1 MKKCNN
7 AWTRGANK
15 PDNSSGVE
23 CWLRDIFDYIA
34 VDNPAAAEKV
44 VSGLY
49 AKPSYYTN
57 FQKSATCTEKNP
69 MAIFAFCCTVITE
82 SRI

>member
-1 MKKCNN
+1 VAQINRTTQ
-7 AWTRGANK
+7 A
-15 PDNSSGVE
+15 E
-23 CWLRDIFDYIA
+23 CRLRDIFDYIA
-34 VDNPAAAEKV
+34 VDNPAATEKV

-57 FQKSATCTEKNP
+57 FQKLATCTEKNP